1 MLENTTRCMYTIDK
15 RDNDSME
22 KILKYQKDVLK
33 LLAGRLSGFYLAGG
47 TALANYHFQHH
58 RESYDL
64 DLFSKDYT
72 PERVEAIVTWVQV
85 KTGKVMEEV
94 SNQKKKKEGF
104 VRHSHYDLVIDPKNA
119 LRIDFVEDPQ
129 EILEP
134 LLGVNGVPVLSLPD
148 IYMRKIDAAA
158 GVIER
163 IDRVGKRH
171 MEGGRQTARD
181 LFDLYHLSTR
191 YQSLSD
197 FALKHCDDLQVEGL
211 CNWYRSFDRMTMKT
225 ELLDIRTRFPLEFRD
240 VDRHFSKE
248 IDRLY
253 EGMV

>member
-1 MLENTTRCMYTIDK
+1 
-15 RDNDSME
+15 ME
-22 KILKYQKDVLK
+22 KILQYQKDVLK
-33 LLAGRLSGFYLAGG
+33 ILAGRLEGFYLAGG

-64 DLFSKDYT
+64 DFFSKNYT
-72 PERVEAIVTWVQV
+72 PERVEAIVEWVQA
-85 KTGKVMEEV
+85 KTGKAVEIIAK
-94 SNQKKKKEGF
+94 QKKKKEGF
-104 VRHSHYDLVIDPKNA
+104 VRHSHYDLVIDPDNA

-129 EILEP
+129 KILEP
-134 LLGVNGVPVLSLPD
+134 LLEVNGVPVLSLPD
-148 IYMRKIDAAA
+148 IYLRKIDAAA
-158 GVIER
+158 GVTER

-191 YQSLSD
+191 YQSLAA
-197 FALKHCDDLQVEGL
+197 FALKHCNDLQVEGL
-211 CNWYRSFDRMTMKT
+211 CNWYRSFDRTTMKT

-240 VDRHFSKE
+240 VDRHFFKE

-253 EGMV
+253 EGIM